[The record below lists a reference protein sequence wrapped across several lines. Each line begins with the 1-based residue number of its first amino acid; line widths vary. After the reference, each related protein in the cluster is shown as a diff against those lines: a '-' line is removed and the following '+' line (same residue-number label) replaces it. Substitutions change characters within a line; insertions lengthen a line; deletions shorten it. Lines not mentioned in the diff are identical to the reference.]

1 MALDPITAGVDLA
14 NTIVSRIW
22 PDKTQ
27 QEQQQLAAVLAMV
40 QGQLSINAAEA
51 ANPSPFT
58 SGWRPYIGWVC
69 GTGCAWNWIGLPVAT
84 FIANA
89 IGHPINVA
97 PADLTQMLPLLMGML
112 GMGVTHA
119 WENVQMTKAK

>member
-1 MALDPITAGVDLA
+1 MAVDPITAVSDLA
-14 NTIVSRIW
+14 TSIVQRIW

-40 QGQLSINAAEA
+40 QGQLQINQAEA
-51 ANPSPFT
+51 ASPSPFT

-69 GTGCAWNWIGLPVAT
+69 GTGCAWNWIGLP
-84 FIANA
+84 IANFLASA

-112 GMGVTHA
+112 GMSVTHA
-119 WENVQMTKAK
+119 WENVKVSQR

>member
-14 NTIVSRIW
+14 TTIVSRIW

-27 QEQQQLAAVLAMV
+27 EEQQQLTAVLSMV

-51 ANPSPFT
+51 ASTSPFT

-84 FIANA
+84 WVATMV
-89 IGHPINVA
+89 GHPINVA

-112 GMGVTHA
+112 GMSATHA
-119 WENVQMTKAK
+119 WENVQTSKSK